1 MFLIA
6 YAMNEWVAP
15 ASVDLSTRT
24 FYQIIYHTDALP
36 VEPQFFRKDPDT
48 GNTFYVAQVAPD
60 NKTMMDVQIF
70 KPAKYGPWNETLQA
84 KTASVQGSSLV
95 LHDVID
101 TRYNNDGFL
110 TNQQHVKSVSI
121 GLPLG
126 ETASQFVSQVN
137 NDPWTMS
144 SKSLRTQVNAL
155 QSQGIGGTAMGNL
168 QINLADKL
176 AWPFACFIGVLV
188 ALPLAL
194 RFGKRG
200 RTLGIALAIIAF
212 FVYYLMVSAASAFG
226 RNGAL
231 NPFVAAWLPNVIM
244 GTAGTVLFGWKS
256 ADVCASHLQRV
267 VHRHARVAA
276 RMLRRRT
283 CRPAAHA
290 SDEQRRSKF
299 ALTLFNT
306 QSCAQHYTDDDARAS
321 WRRPRAEP
329 RADDNPGPPVRRPG
343 PPNMP
348 PAAAATA
355 PYTVNPTPH
364 PLPGTYA
371 GRDAAAGSR
380 RDAAARPSSTEPVFL
395 VRGGETP
402 PPIPP
407 AGQATPRRRPS
418 RPARRRSRP
427 DTSP

>member
-1 MFLIA
+1 MATLTHRRPLPRVGSAFFRLPILDGYLLREMTGPFLFAFGAFLLFWALNIFFLAADYIINQHAPFFLVLRFVVFRVPQAIPMAFPFASLFAALLAMGRVMGDNEITAMRTAGIAVFRIALAPLLFGFAMFLIA
-6 YAMNEWVAP
+6 YCMNEWIAP

-48 GNTFYVAQVAPD
+48 GNTFYVTQVAPD
-60 NKTMMDVQIF
+60 NKTMVDVQIF

-84 KTASVQGSSLV
+84 KSATVLGSSLV

-110 TNQQHVKSVSI
+110 TNQQRVKSVSI

-176 AWPFACFIGVLV
+176 AWPFACFIGVVV

-212 FVYYLMVSAASAFG
+212 FVYYLMTSAAAAFG
-226 RNGAL
+226 RNGAI
-231 NPFVAAWLPNVIM
+231 NPFVAAWLPNIVI
-244 GTAGTVLFGWKS
+244 GTAGAIL
-256 ADVCASHLQRV
+256 LLLEER
-267 VHRHARVAA
+267 
-276 RMLRRRT
+276 
-283 CRPAAHA
+283 
-290 SDEQRRSKF
+290 
-299 ALTLFNT
+299 
-306 QSCAQHYTDDDARAS
+306 
-321 WRRPRAEP
+321 
-329 RADDNPGPPVRRPG
+329 
-343 PPNMP
+343 
-348 PAAAATA
+348 
-355 PYTVNPTPH
+355 
-364 PLPGTYA
+364 
-371 GRDAAAGSR
+371 
-380 RDAAARPSSTEPVFL
+380 
-395 VRGGETP
+395 
-402 PPIPP
+402 
-407 AGQATPRRRPS
+407 
-418 RPARRRSRP
+418 
-427 DTSP
+427 